1 MLQRHWLRDASDK
14 VVKALF
20 PDSAASVPKLW
31 ATPWRGDFIG
41 CSQLLRNL
49 SRVLYPCS
57 C

>member
-41 CSQLLRNL
+41 CSQLLRTL
-49 SRVLYPCS
+49 SRVLCPCT